1 MVLLRVHTMEE
12 PALLAAG
19 LAQAGI
25 ALPLGTNE
33 SAGPDPSVVCL
44 RPGEWLLLE
53 RHQPAAELLERIQS
67 HVNPSLTSL
76 HDLSDG
82 LGVFRLG
89 GEASPWLLGKLSG
102 LDFLTGVS
110 SGPHGARTRIGEIA
124 VVLHF
129 CPEPDGAPRF
139 DLVFDRSVARYLWEL
154 LIDAAP
160 HAEQLYATHGAA
172 A

>member
-1 MVLLRVHTMEE
+1 MTN
-12 PALLAAG
+12 PALLADG

-25 ALPLGTNE
+25 PLPLDTNE
-33 SAGPDPSVVCL
+33 SSGPDPWSVCL

-53 RHQPAAELLERIQS
+53 ERQPAAELLGRIQS
-67 HVNPSLTSL
+67 RVNPSLTSL
-76 HDLSDG
+76 HDVSDG
-82 LGVFRLG
+82 LGVFRLSG
-89 GEASPWLLGKLSG
+89 HASPWLLGKLSG
-102 LDFLTGVS
+102 LDFLAGVS

-139 DLVFDRSVARYLWEL
+139 DLVFDRSVAQYLREL
-154 LIDAAP
+154 LSDAAP